1 MVQKNNFIKTRKM
14 TNKKNKLKTSQSI
27 KKKINKKFFSKKSI
41 LSKQSKSKEIELLND
56 KIDKTEEKYLRLR
69 AEYENYIKRNEKE
82 ISRILKY
89 DGEHVLKTFLSILD
103 DLDRVVESS
112 KKHKNNEILD
122 FINGIVLI
130 KDKLLKKL
138 DQFEVA
144 TFDSEGVKFDPD
156 LHDAMMTKES
166 KDYDDGIIIKEFE
179 KGYKYKDKVIRH
191 SKVIVNSIGN
201 KGK

>member
-1 MVQKNNFIKTRKM
+1 MI
-14 TNKKNKLKTSQSI
+14 NKKNKLKTSQSI
-27 KKKINKKFFSKKSI
+27 KKKINKKFLSKKSF

-56 KIDKTEEKYLRLR
+56 KINKTEEKYLRLR

-166 KDYDDGIIIKEFE
+166 KDYDDGIIIEEFE

>member
-1 MVQKNNFIKTRKM
+1 MI
-14 TNKKNKLKTSQSI
+14 NKKNKLKTSQSI
-27 KKKINKKFFSKKSI
+27 KKKINKKFLSKKSI

-56 KIDKTEEKYLRLR
+56 KINKTEEKYLRLR

-112 KKHKNNEILD
+112 KKHKNKEILD
-122 FINGIVLI
+122 FIDGIVLI

-166 KDYDDGIIIKEFE
+166 KDYDDGIIIEEFE

>member
-1 MVQKNNFIKTRKM
+1 MVQINNFIKTRKM

-166 KDYDDGIIIKEFE
+166 KDYDDGIIIEEFE

-191 SKVIVNSIGN
+191 SKVIVNYTGN

>member
-1 MVQKNNFIKTRKM
+1 MVQINNFIKTRKM

-89 DGEHVLKTFLSILD
+89 EGEHVLKTFLSILD

-166 KDYDDGIIIKEFE
+166 KDYDDGIIIEEFE

>member
-1 MVQKNNFIKTRKM
+1 MI
-14 TNKKNKLKTSQSI
+14 NKKNKLKTSQSI
-27 KKKINKKFFSKKSI
+27 KKKINKKFLSKKSI

-56 KIDKTEEKYLRLR
+56 KINKTEEKYLRLR

-166 KDYDDGIIIKEFE
+166 KDYDDGIIIQEFE

>member
-1 MVQKNNFIKTRKM
+1 MI
-14 TNKKNKLKTSQSI
+14 NKKNKLKTSQSI
-27 KKKINKKFFSKKSI
+27 KKKINKKFLSKKSI

-112 KKHKNNEILD
+112 KKHKNKEILD
-122 FINGIVLI
+122 FIDGIVLI

-166 KDYDDGIIIKEFE
+166 KDYDDGIIIQEFE

>member
-1 MVQKNNFIKTRKM
+1 MI
-14 TNKKNKLKTSQSI
+14 NKKNKLKTSQSI

-166 KDYDDGIIIKEFE
+166 KDYDDGIIIEEFE

>member
-1 MVQKNNFIKTRKM
+1 MI
-14 TNKKNKLKTSQSI
+14 NKKNKLKTSQSI
-27 KKKINKKFFSKKSI
+27 KKKINKKFSSKKSI

-56 KIDKTEEKYLRLR
+56 KINKTEEKYLRLR

-89 DGEHVLKTFLSILD
+89 DGEQVLKTFLSILD
-103 DLDRVVESS
+103 DLDRVLESS
-112 KKHKNNEILD
+112 KKHKNKEILD
-122 FINGIVLI
+122 FIDGIVLI

-166 KDYDDGIIIKEFE
+166 KDYDDGIIIQEFE

>member
-1 MVQKNNFIKTRKM
+1 MI
-14 TNKKNKLKTSQSI
+14 NKKNKLKTSQSI
-27 KKKINKKFFSKKSI
+27 KKKINKKFLSKKSI

-166 KDYDDGIIIKEFE
+166 KDYDDGIIIEEFE

>member
-1 MVQKNNFIKTRKM
+1 M

-27 KKKINKKFFSKKSI
+27 KKKINKKFLSKKSI

-166 KDYDDGIIIKEFE
+166 KDYDDGIIIEEFE

>member
-1 MVQKNNFIKTRKM
+1 MVQINNFIKTRKM

-27 KKKINKKFFSKKSI
+27 KKRINKKFFSKKSI

-166 KDYDDGIIIKEFE
+166 KDYDDGIIIEEFE

>member
-1 MVQKNNFIKTRKM
+1 MI
-14 TNKKNKLKTSQSI
+14 NKKNKLKTSQSI
-27 KKKINKKFFSKKSI
+27 KKKINKKFLSKKRI

-166 KDYDDGIIIKEFE
+166 KDYDDGIIIEEFE

>member
-1 MVQKNNFIKTRKM
+1 MI
-14 TNKKNKLKTSQSI
+14 NKKNKLKTSQSI
-27 KKKINKKFFSKKSI
+27 KKKINKKFLSKKSI

-56 KIDKTEEKYLRLR
+56 KINKTEEKYLRLR

-89 DGEHVLKTFLSILD
+89 DGEHILKTFLSILD
-103 DLDRVVESS
+103 DLDRVLESS
-112 KKHKNNEILD
+112 KKHKNKEILD
-122 FINGIVLI
+122 FIDGIVLI

-166 KDYDDGIIIKEFE
+166 KDYDDGIIIQEFE

>member
-1 MVQKNNFIKTRKM
+1 MVQINNFIKTRKM

-166 KDYDDGIIIKEFE
+166 KDYDDGIIIEEFE

>member
-1 MVQKNNFIKTRKM
+1 M

-27 KKKINKKFFSKKSI
+27 KKRINKKFFSKKSI

-122 FINGIVLI
+122 FIMV
-130 KDKLLKKL
+130 
-138 DQFEVA
+138 
-144 TFDSEGVKFDPD
+144 
-156 LHDAMMTKES
+156 
-166 KDYDDGIIIKEFE
+166 
-179 KGYKYKDKVIRH
+179 
-191 SKVIVNSIGN
+191 
-201 KGK
+201 

>member
-1 MVQKNNFIKTRKM
+1 MI
-14 TNKKNKLKTSQSI
+14 NKKNKLKTSQSI
-27 KKKINKKFFSKKSI
+27 KKKINKKFLSKKSI
-41 LSKQSKSKEIELLND
+41 LSKQSEPKEIELLND
-56 KIDKTEEKYLRLR
+56 KINKTEEKYLRLR

-112 KKHKNNEILD
+112 KKHKNKEILD
-122 FINGIVLI
+122 FIDGIVLI

-144 TFDSEGVKFDPD
+144 TFDSEGIKFDPD

-166 KDYDDGIIIKEFE
+166 KDYDDGIIIQEFE

>member
-1 MVQKNNFIKTRKM
+1 MI
-14 TNKKNKLKTSQSI
+14 NKKNKLKTSQSI
-27 KKKINKKFFSKKSI
+27 KKKINKKFLSKKSI

-89 DGEHVLKTFLSILD
+89 DGENVLKTFLSILD

-166 KDYDDGIIIKEFE
+166 KDYDDGIIIEEFE

>member
-1 MVQKNNFIKTRKM
+1 MI
-14 TNKKNKLKTSQSI
+14 NKKNKLKTSQSI
-27 KKKINKKFFSKKSI
+27 KKKINKKFLSKKSI
-41 LSKQSKSKEIELLND
+41 LSKQSEPKEIELLND
-56 KIDKTEEKYLRLR
+56 KINKTDEKYLRLR

-112 KKHKNNEILD
+112 KKHKNKEILD
-122 FINGIVLI
+122 FIDGIVLI

-166 KDYDDGIIIKEFE
+166 KDYDDGIIIEEFE

>member
-1 MVQKNNFIKTRKM
+1 MI
-14 TNKKNKLKTSQSI
+14 NKKNKLKTSQSI
-27 KKKINKKFFSKKSI
+27 KKKINKKFLSKKSI

-56 KIDKTEEKYLRLR
+56 KINKTEEKYLRLR

-112 KKHKNNEILD
+112 KKHKNKEILD
-122 FINGIVLI
+122 FIDGIVLI

-144 TFDSEGVKFDPD
+144 TFDSEGIKFDPD

-166 KDYDDGIIIKEFE
+166 KDYDDGIIIQEFE

>member
-1 MVQKNNFIKTRKM
+1 MVQINNFIKTRKM

-27 KKKINKKFFSKKSI
+27 KKKINKKFLSKKSI

-166 KDYDDGIIIKEFE
+166 KDYDDGIIIEEFE

>member
-1 MVQKNNFIKTRKM
+1 MI
-14 TNKKNKLKTSQSI
+14 NKKNKLKTSQSI
-27 KKKINKKFFSKKSI
+27 KKKINKKFLSKKSF

-56 KIDKTEEKYLRLR
+56 KINKTEEKYLRLR

-112 KKHKNNEILD
+112 KKHKNKEILD
-122 FINGIVLI
+122 FIDGIVLI

-166 KDYDDGIIIKEFE
+166 KDYDDGIIIEEFE

>member
-1 MVQKNNFIKTRKM
+1 MI
-14 TNKKNKLKTSQSI
+14 NKKNKLKTSQSI
-27 KKKINKKFFSKKSI
+27 KKKINKKFLSKKSF

-56 KIDKTEEKYLRLR
+56 KINKTEEKYLRLR

-112 KKHKNNEILD
+112 KKHKNKEILD
-122 FINGIVLI
+122 FIDGIVLI

-144 TFDSEGVKFDPD
+144 TFDSEGIKFDPD

-166 KDYDDGIIIKEFE
+166 KDYDDGIIIQEFE

>member
-1 MVQKNNFIKTRKM
+1 MI
-14 TNKKNKLKTSQSI
+14 NKKNKLKTSQSI
-27 KKKINKKFFSKKSI
+27 KKKINKKFLSKKSI
-41 LSKQSKSKEIELLND
+41 LTKQSKSKEIELLND

-166 KDYDDGIIIKEFE
+166 KDYDDGIIIEEFE

>member
-1 MVQKNNFIKTRKM
+1 MI
-14 TNKKNKLKTSQSI
+14 NKKNKLKTSQSI
-27 KKKINKKFFSKKSI
+27 KKKINKKFLSKKSI
-41 LSKQSKSKEIELLND
+41 LSKQSEPKEIELLND
-56 KIDKTEEKYLRLR
+56 KINKTDEKYLRLR

-112 KKHKNNEILD
+112 KKHKNKEILD
-122 FINGIVLI
+122 FIDGIVLI

-144 TFDSEGVKFDPD
+144 TFDSEGIKFDPD

-166 KDYDDGIIIKEFE
+166 KDYDDGIIIQEFE

>member
-1 MVQKNNFIKTRKM
+1 M
-14 TNKKNKLKTSQSI
+14 
-27 KKKINKKFFSKKSI
+27 
-41 LSKQSKSKEIELLND
+41 
-56 KIDKTEEKYLRLR
+56 
-69 AEYENYIKRNEKE
+69 
-82 ISRILKY
+82 
-89 DGEHVLKTFLSILD
+89 
-103 DLDRVVESS
+103 
-112 KKHKNNEILD
+112 
-122 FINGIVLI
+122 I

-166 KDYDDGIIIKEFE
+166 KDYDDGIIIEEFE

>member
-166 KDYDDGIIIKEFE
+166 KDYDDGIIIEEFE

>member
-1 MVQKNNFIKTRKM
+1 MI
-14 TNKKNKLKTSQSI
+14 NKKNKLKTSQSI
-27 KKKINKKFFSKKSI
+27 KKKINKKFLSKKSF

-56 KIDKTEEKYLRLR
+56 KINKTEEKYLRLR

-103 DLDRVVESS
+103 DLDRGVESS
-112 KKHKNNEILD
+112 KKHKNKEILD
-122 FINGIVLI
+122 FIDGIVLI

-166 KDYDDGIIIKEFE
+166 KDYDDGIIIQEFE

>member
-1 MVQKNNFIKTRKM
+1 MI
-14 TNKKNKLKTSQSI
+14 NKKNKLKTSQSI
-27 KKKINKKFFSKKSI
+27 KKKINKKFLSKKSF

-112 KKHKNNEILD
+112 KKHKNKEILD
-122 FINGIVLI
+122 FIDGIVLI

-166 KDYDDGIIIKEFE
+166 KDYDDGIIIQEFE

>member
-1 MVQKNNFIKTRKM
+1 MI
-14 TNKKNKLKTSQSI
+14 NKKNKLKTSQSI
-27 KKKINKKFFSKKSI
+27 KKKINKKFSSKKSI

-56 KIDKTEEKYLRLR
+56 KINKTEEKYLRLR

-89 DGEHVLKTFLSILD
+89 DGEHILKTFLSILD
-103 DLDRVVESS
+103 DLDRVLESS
-112 KKHKNNEILD
+112 KKHKNKEILD
-122 FINGIVLI
+122 FIDGIVLI

-166 KDYDDGIIIKEFE
+166 KDYDDGIIIQEFE

>member
-1 MVQKNNFIKTRKM
+1 MI
-14 TNKKNKLKTSQSI
+14 NKKNKLKTSQSI
-27 KKKINKKFFSKKSI
+27 KKKINKKFLSKKSI

-112 KKHKNNEILD
+112 KKHKNKEILD
-122 FINGIVLI
+122 FIDGIVLI

-166 KDYDDGIIIKEFE
+166 KDYDDGIIIEEFE

>member
-1 MVQKNNFIKTRKM
+1 MI
-14 TNKKNKLKTSQSI
+14 NKKNKLKTSQSI
-27 KKKINKKFFSKKSI
+27 KKKINKKFLSKKSI

-56 KIDKTEEKYLRLR
+56 KINKTEEKYLRLR

-166 KDYDDGIIIKEFE
+166 KDYDDGIIIEEFE

>member
-1 MVQKNNFIKTRKM
+1 MI
-14 TNKKNKLKTSQSI
+14 NKKNKLKTSQSI
-27 KKKINKKFFSKKSI
+27 KKKINKKFLSKKSI
-41 LSKQSKSKEIELLND
+41 LSKQSEPKEIELLND
-56 KIDKTEEKYLRLR
+56 KINKTDEKYLRLR

-112 KKHKNNEILD
+112 KKHKNKEILD
-122 FINGIVLI
+122 FIDGIVLI

-166 KDYDDGIIIKEFE
+166 KDYDDGIIIQEFE

>member
-1 MVQKNNFIKTRKM
+1 MVQINNFIKTRKM
-14 TNKKNKLKTSQSI
+14 INKKNKLKTSQSI
-27 KKKINKKFFSKKSI
+27 KKKINKKFLSKKSI

-166 KDYDDGIIIKEFE
+166 KDYDDGIIIEEFE

>member
-1 MVQKNNFIKTRKM
+1 MVQINNFIKTRKM

-89 DGEHVLKTFLSILD
+89 DGEHVLKTFLSLLD

-166 KDYDDGIIIKEFE
+166 KDYDDGIIIEEFE

>member
-1 MVQKNNFIKTRKM
+1 M
-14 TNKKNKLKTSQSI
+14 
-27 KKKINKKFFSKKSI
+27 
-41 LSKQSKSKEIELLND
+41 LND

-166 KDYDDGIIIKEFE
+166 KDYDDGIIIEEFE

>member
-1 MVQKNNFIKTRKM
+1 MI
-14 TNKKNKLKTSQSI
+14 NKKNKLKTSQSI
-27 KKKINKKFFSKKSI
+27 KKKINKKFLSKKSI
-41 LSKQSKSKEIELLND
+41 LSKQSEPKEIELLND

-122 FINGIVLI
+122 FIDGIVLI

-166 KDYDDGIIIKEFE
+166 KDYDDGIIIEEFE

>member
-27 KKKINKKFFSKKSI
+27 KKKINKKFLSKKSI

-166 KDYDDGIIIKEFE
+166 KDYDDGIIIEEFE

>member
-1 MVQKNNFIKTRKM
+1 MVQINNFIKTRKM

-69 AEYENYIKRNEKE
+69 AEYEDYIKRNEKE

-166 KDYDDGIIIKEFE
+166 KDYDDGIIIEEFE

>member
-1 MVQKNNFIKTRKM
+1 MI
-14 TNKKNKLKTSQSI
+14 NKKNKLKTSQSI
-27 KKKINKKFFSKKSI
+27 KKKINKKFLSKKSF

-56 KIDKTEEKYLRLR
+56 KINKTEEKYLRLR

-112 KKHKNNEILD
+112 KKHKNKEILD
-122 FINGIVLI
+122 FIDGIVLI

-166 KDYDDGIIIKEFE
+166 KDYDDGIIIQEFE